1 MHQVNAKSREP
12 DGRYKHEDIIFLKIN
27 NSSQNDHMQHI
38 VRNYVGVITYSVVN
52 QNHSIPYQLQ
62 LVM

>member
-1 MHQVNAKSREP
+1 MLNL
-12 DGRYKHEDIIFLKIN
+12 GNLMEDINMKIIFLKIN